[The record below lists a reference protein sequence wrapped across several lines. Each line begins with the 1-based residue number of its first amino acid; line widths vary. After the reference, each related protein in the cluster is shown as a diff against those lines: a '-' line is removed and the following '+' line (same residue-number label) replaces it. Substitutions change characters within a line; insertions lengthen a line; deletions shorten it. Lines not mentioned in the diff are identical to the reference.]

1 MQGKLSFL
9 YLSEEFSM
17 VKLFISFLI
26 VNRYFLTNSM
36 IDLNLNLILALTED
50 NMKLG

>member
-17 VKLFISFLI
+17 VKLFISFFNFKSLLI
-26 VNRYFLTNSM
+26 NKFYDRPEFKFETSV
-36 IDLNLNLILALTED
+36 D
-50 NMKLG
+50 KG